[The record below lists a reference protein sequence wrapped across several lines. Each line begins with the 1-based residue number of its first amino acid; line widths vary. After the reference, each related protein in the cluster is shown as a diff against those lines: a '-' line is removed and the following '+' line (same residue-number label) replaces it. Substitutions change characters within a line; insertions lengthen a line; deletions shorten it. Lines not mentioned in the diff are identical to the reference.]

1 MARYTSSYIATV
13 SLKQLPPLLNQ
24 ILESCEFEVIYQAID
39 YIMAR
44 EIPGKVNFSKLVTV
58 EVLIES
64 TAAKENEVPVNW
76 VIKNDELP
84 LQIENHCQQKFQKI
98 EQAISKYP
106 QWRLIASVSN

>member
-44 EIPGKVNFSKLVTV
+44 EIPGKVTFSKLLYCNFYLTLPIFRMVTFMSCDTKYMV
-58 EVLIES
+58 DSVS
-64 TAAKENEVPVNW
+64 GVC
-76 VIKNDELP
+76 DELTR
-84 LQIENHCQQKFQKI
+84 I
-98 EQAISKYP
+98 
-106 QWRLIASVSN
+106 